1 MALKIK
7 GMGYLLLLHV
17 NPAGRVRMA
26 RLMKN
31 DIAAVALAAGVLAA
45 LFQLLDWFLN
55 KKQKERVSEGL
66 LNVWVWLEEQST
78 GRFLPAVWTTR
89 MQLAL
94 FAIYAALVV
103 AVTLGG
109 AAYNLISQRF
119 GVFAAK
125 RTDVLYGIV
134 SLVFFFLFVAAFF
147 LLHQPLIRKIVT
159 RETTISYLKFMLS
172 RALLYSISLPVGLL
186 SLPLMVA
193 FIRSPVPW
201 AGFAINLL
209 VWPFLFE
216 CLILWNVLTLSLLWM
231 AVTWVLSNLIR
242 VTAFLLDRALSQEKG
257 VLGGAA
263 ILCLIIAAAIK
274 LFK

>member
-1 MALKIK
+1 
-7 GMGYLLLLHV
+7 
-17 NPAGRVRMA
+17 
-26 RLMKN
+26 MKN
-31 DIAAVALAAGVLAA
+31 DIAAVAFVAGMLAA

-55 KKQKERVSEGL
+55 KKQKERVSESL
-66 LNVWVWLEEQST
+66 LNVWVWLEEQSK

-103 AVTLGG
+103 VVTLGG

-119 GVFAAK
+119 GAFDTK

-134 SLVFFFLFVAAFF
+134 SLVFFVLFVAAFF
-147 LLHQPLIRKIVT
+147 LLHRPLIRKIVT
-159 RETTISYLKFMLS
+159 RESTCSYLKFILS

-201 AGFAINLL
+201 AGFAINFL

-231 AVTWVLSNLIR
+231 AVTWVLSSLIR

-257 VLGGAA
+257 VLAGAA
-263 ILCLIIAAAIK
+263 ILCLIVAAAIELLK
-274 LFK
+274 